1 MPHVGAEGFCFRL
14 FNRVRSTYKFFRWLD
29 SNSRSLVLEATA
41 LPTAPHRCPTILHL
55 KNGPTPA
62 SFPFIFSLFKQ
73 TTFLQ
78 QINVK
83 KCHVHPVYDAGIRT
97 HDLLNMSLLSYPPGL
112 PPMAPKLCENNF
124 TFSNRP
130 ERSLIFKHPIHA
142 LVDFIGG
149 HLGSW
154 TLTSANWMQVSTIQ
168 CKVYHVPTYTY
179 FTSLKLSLFQRI
191 RDNLSLKVT
200 H

>member
-73 TTFLQ
+73 TLQ
-78 QINVK
+78 IYATNICE
-83 KCHVHPVYDAGIRT
+83 KCPSSIRCRDSNPQPSEHKSPPIT
-97 HDLLNMSLLSYPPGL
+97 TRPGL
-112 PPMAPKLCENNF
+112 PHWRMLQQQKF
-124 TFSNRP
+124 IVHTYVHIFSLTDTHRGLKCLK
-130 ERSLIFKHPIHA
+130 RS
-142 LVDFIGG
+142 DS
-149 HLGSW
+149 GSSRSW
-154 TLTSANWMQVSTIQ
+154 QI
-168 CKVYHVPTYTY
+168 
-179 FTSLKLSLFQRI
+179 
-191 RDNLSLKVT
+191 
-200 H
+200 